1 MPESK
6 LENLNLQYDTNN
18 SKMEKVF
25 TNLKIRLFNAQS
37 LGLKYYMSSI
47 SYEVITIIISL
58 FQLLSFSFY
67 ENVYILII
75 NYFSLK
81 IYKNLINYI
90 IFLLLFLVILT
101 YLNFLLIMKKYIL
114 YVYIS

>member
-37 LGLKYYMSSI
+37 LGLKYYMSST

-58 FQLLSFSFY
+58 FQLLSFTFY
-67 ENVYILII
+67 DNVYI
-75 NYFSLK
+75 NY
-81 IYKNLINYI
+81 
-90 IFLLLFLVILT
+90 
-101 YLNFLLIMKKYIL
+101 
-114 YVYIS
+114 